1 MPYNN
6 HAPVEHFARL
16 GWDAAGRL
24 GWDADGMLY
33 FLLSGMHA
41 AGGCTVILFADATR
55 AQLFFVSSGIN
66 LI

>member
-1 MPYNN
+1 L
-6 HAPVEHFARL
+6 L

-41 AGGCTVILFADATR
+41 AGGCNRYFADATR